1 MLLQRFTIRVCR
13 ALLQFPPQASLAV
26 LRFPPRRPLLHH
38 VGWTNHHASS
48 HSSEQGTQHI
58 VLLISRQAIPYRTRD
73 GTCCPG
79 LPTPK
84 IRYKLFQHYLPL
96 SSIPGEGEYRPPL
109 EDCLRAS
116 ESLSEALASTS
127 NKTLLVLIFADP
139 HLRPLTLVEHGAR
152 CIPVFCGAL
161 VPYFLFLA
169 GGAGTRGGAS
179 AWVGTSR
186 LATCRRALAFKG
198 KPNNSRKQ
206 VQQNKY

>member
-1 MLLQRFTIRVCR
+1 MVQRSLHVVTEVYYKSMSCFATV
-13 ALLQFPPQASLAV
+13 PPQASLAV
-26 LRFPPRRPLLHH
+26 LRLPPRRPLLHH

-84 IRYKLFQHYLPL
+84 IRYKLLQHYLPL

-116 ESLSEALASTS
+116 GSLSEALASTS
-127 NKTLLVLIFADP
+127 NKTLLIWFLRTLICD
-139 HLRPLTLVEHGAR
+139 L
-152 CIPVFCGAL
+152 
-161 VPYFLFLA
+161 
-169 GGAGTRGGAS
+169 
-179 AWVGTSR
+179 
-186 LATCRRALAFKG
+186 
-198 KPNNSRKQ
+198 
-206 VQQNKY
+206 